1 MARPAIRF
9 GVSAVIVLALAAC
22 VAPPGM
28 TTAPGAVAPAPP
40 ATSDQDFLNRA
51 ATGTGNEVSLGRLA
65 ERNGFT
71 PTVRS
76 FGAQIAAEHGRV
88 QARLLAL
95 ARRLGM
101 VAYTTSSDLSQ
112 AAALSGPEFDRRF
125 LADQIADQREALAL
139 FESEAETGQNLRLRR
154 FAREWLPMLR
164 RDLHQAEV
172 IAARGGP

>member
-9 GVSAVIVLALAAC
+9 GVTAVIVLALGAC
-22 VAPPGM
+22 AAPPGA

-51 ATGTGNEVSLGRLA
+51 ATGTGGEISLGRLA
-65 ERNGFT
+65 ERNGFA
-71 PTVRS
+71 PAVRS
-76 FGAQIAAEHGRV
+76 FGAHIAAEHRRA

-101 VAYTTSSDLSQ
+101 VASMTTADLSQ

-125 LADQIADQREALAL
+125 MADQIADQREALAL
-139 FESEAETGQNLRLRR
+139 FESEAEAGRDPRLRR

-164 RDLHQAEV
+164 RDLHQAEA
-172 IAARGGP
+172 IAARGGV